1 MTKTLSLRNA
11 LLFAG
16 LLGLAACAKEDF
28 SQTMP
33 DDTTQEKTFDA
44 TQKAEN
50 EIATET
56 MVETSAISTN
66 ERQNILRNYDHI
78 DPAREI
84 QNKALEDAIIYFHQ
98 NKSKIRNQKYV
109 SVLDFTK
116 RSTKKRFHII
126 DMESGKVWSI
136 HVAHGKGSDSD
147 RDGFAERFSNKP
159 GSQASSLGYYL
170 TGSTYNGGNGLSL
183 KLDGLSSTNSNV
195 RGRSVVIHGA
205 KYVSENDVI
214 QGRSWGCPAV
224 AMELRTKVINM
235 LKGGSLI
242 YAIGN

>member
-1 MTKTLSLRNA
+1 MTKILSLRNT
-11 LLFAG
+11 LLFAS

-33 DDTTQEKTFDA
+33 DDTTEETAFDS

-50 EIATET
+50 DIAPEST
-56 MVETSAISTN
+56 VEASAISVS
-66 ERQNILRNYDHI
+66 ERQRILENYNHV

-84 QNKALEDAIIYFHQ
+84 HTKALEDAIIYFHQ
-98 NKSKIRNQKYV
+98 NKSKIRNQEFV

-116 RSTKKRFHII
+116 RSTQKRFHII
-126 DMESGKVWSI
+126 NMETGKVWSI
-136 HVAHGKGSDSD
+136 HVAHGKGSDDD
-147 RDGFAERFSNKP
+147 RDGFAEKFSNKS
-159 GSQASSLGYYL
+159 GSKASSLGYYL

-183 KLDGLSSTNSNV
+183 KLDGLSSTNSAA

-205 KYVSENDVI
+205 KYVSEKDVI

-224 AMELRTKVINM
+224 AMELRTKVIDL
-235 LKGGSLI
+235 LKGGTLI
-242 YAIGN
+242 YAIGK